1 MSEVD
6 SINPNTPV
14 VENTNSEG
22 KLEMNSASG
31 PVSFDEL
38 EEVTKKAKAAK
49 KPKAEKSEDDGE
61 EKPQKSKDLTSD
73 TDKGKKPEA
82 KPDKKPAKNEG
93 ESTEEGKEG
102 DTDLKALRKKIK
114 AKLDDSEFEL
124 DEEAM
129 IPVKIN
135 GKEEFVQV
143 KDLMGNYSG
152 KVAWDK
158 KFSEIDQTRKQI
170 AAKELKVR
178 EIEDLIK
185 SVYDEQDP
193 QIKMFRMAK
202 LAGVDPVQF
211 RQKFFDEQIS
221 MLEKYYSMSED
232 ERKADALA
240 YEASIHKHR
249 ADTLESEIK
258 SKQDYESLQTKVT
271 ELRERH
277 QVSERDFVDAYD
289 RLENLVRAGQVDPKA
304 ITPEYIMQTIEVDRL
319 WSSAADKLDSLGLD
333 WSDQTRNQNL
343 QKLVRNAHQLGLN
356 PQDMADM
363 VDELWGVKKAQK
375 KIEDKRR
382 ENQEF
387 LSGKK
392 EVPQVKPKSEG
403 AIFFDEI

>member
-1 MSEVD
+1 MSEVE
-6 SINPNTPV
+6 SINPNLPV
-14 VENTNSEG
+14 VENTNNEG
-22 KLEMNSASG
+22 KLEINSGAG
-31 PVSFDEL
+31 PVSFEEL
-38 EEVTKKAKAAK
+38 EEVTKKTRAAK

-73 TDKGKKPEA
+73 TDKGKKPEP
-82 KPDKKPAKNEG
+82 KTEKKPAKEP
-93 ESTEEGKEG
+93 EEAEEGKEG

-135 GKEEFVQV
+135 GKEELVQV

-170 AAKELKVR
+170 AAKELKVKQ
-178 EIEDLIK
+178 IEDMIK
-185 SVYDEQDP
+185 SVYEEQDP
-193 QIKMFRMAK
+193 QLKMFRMAQ

-277 QVSERDFVDAYD
+277 QVSEREFVDAYD

-333 WSDQTRNQNL
+333 WNDQTRNENL
-343 QKLVRNAHQLGLN
+343 QKLVRNAHQLGLK
-356 PQDMADM
+356 PADMAEM

-375 KIEDKRR
+375 KIEEKRKA
-382 ENQEF
+382 NQEF

-403 AIFFDEI
+403 AVFFDEI

>member
-1 MSEVD
+1 MSEVE

-14 VENTNSEG
+14 VENTNTEG
-22 KLEMNSASG
+22 KLEINSGAG
-31 PVSFDEL
+31 PVSFEEL
-38 EEVTKKAKAAK
+38 EEVTKKAKVAK
-49 KPKAEKSEDDGE
+49 KQKAEKSEDDGE

-73 TDKGKKPEA
+73 TDKGKKPEPKA
-82 KPDKKPAKNEG
+82 EKKPVKEPEEG
-93 ESTEEGKEG
+93 EESKEG

-178 EIEDLIK
+178 QIEDMIK
-185 SVYDEQDP
+185 SVYEEQDP
-193 QIKMFRMAK
+193 QLKMFRMAQ

-258 SKQDYESLQTKVT
+258 SKQDYESLQTKVS

-277 QVSERDFVDAYD
+277 QVSEREFVDAYD

-304 ITPEYIMQTIEVDRL
+304 VTPEYIMQTIEVDRL

-333 WSDQTRNQNL
+333 WNDQTRNENL
-343 QKLVRNAHQLGLN
+343 QKLVRNAHQLGLK
-356 PQDMADM
+356 PADMAEM

-375 KIEDKRR
+375 KIEEKRKA
-382 ENQEF
+382 NQEF

-392 EVPQVKPKSEG
+392 EVPQVKPKSDG
-403 AIFFDEI
+403 AVFFDEI